1 MLSDNSQKIPSRKL
15 RALIADDSRIV
26 RATLAKHLGDLF
38 EFAEAHDGEQAWDC
52 LLRDEEIALLITDL
66 TMPKLDGYGLL
77 RRMRASRAQRLREM
91 PVVVVS
97 GADEMEERRLAKD
110 AGATDLITKGMA
122 TPRLVSRL
130 DLLAQ
135 LVIAQREYE
144 AAAEAGG
151 GAGGAQAAP
160 AVSPYVLQ
168 SGAERRLGFAI
179 RQQENFALL
188 SLCLNPPGGVDHV
201 GLRRDIEFMLRQI
214 LRQSDAV
221 ARTGGAEF
229 TIVTSNIEP
238 ASLRGFASRL
248 SRAATDAVAE
258 RHGAGTVV
266 CCGTASLSEYA
277 GAQPPSL
284 HELWDAARRRGIAG
298 LGHGKSGVFGAQ
310 EESAASAG

>member
-1 MLSDNSQKIPSRKL
+1 MLSDNSQKQSHRKL

-26 RATLAKHLGDLF
+26 RATLTKHLGDLF
-38 EFAEAHDGEQAWDC
+38 EFAEAHDGEEAWDA
-52 LLRDEEIALLITDL
+52 LLRDEDIALLITDL
-66 TMPKLDGYGLL
+66 TMPRLDGYGLL
-77 RRMRASRAQRLREM
+77 RRMRGSRSQRLRDM

-97 GADEMEERRLAKD
+97 GADEAEERRLARE
-110 AGATDLITKGMA
+110 AGATDLITKGMPA
-122 TPRLVSRL
+122 ARLVSRL

-135 LVIAQREYE
+135 LVLAQKDYESSVE
-144 AAAEAGG
+144 AA
-151 GAGGAQAAP
+151 GAQPYAQAAAGLAP
-160 AVSPYVLQ
+160 FALQ
-168 SGAERRLGFAI
+168 AGAERRLGYAI